1 MNRFTTFHQRVL
13 DAFGRWCQ
21 DYLISRLRK
30 VWSDNLHVI
39 VEYTGTMSWD
49 RWVKPQ
55 TIPDLNKF
63 LGGWENAFQTHTHQ
77 KQIKDN
83 KQNFRIFFGRVF
95 RRNLKVDTKLTHKDS
110 EAIRDSKMAVSRRW
124 PFPVWIWLTF
134 MNIHGG
140 FSIEYHRAM

>member
-63 LGGWENAFQTHTHQ
+63 LGGWENAFQTHTHT
-77 KQIKDN
+77 KN
-83 KQNFRIFFGRVF
+83 KSKTTNKTSGFFSVVF
-95 RRNLKVDTKLTHKDS
+95 SGEIWRLTRSSH
-110 EAIRDSKMAVSRRW
+110 IRTARPLGTRRW
-124 PFPVWIWLTF
+124 PFPGDGRFRFGYDW
-134 MNIHGG
+134 H
-140 FSIEYHRAM
+140 EYSWRVFHRVS